1 MSYALLDTNALS
13 DLIRDHAAIKAQVAA
28 FSGFLEASVIVVGEI
43 TYGLNR
49 MPAGKRQADYDQRFR
64 DLISTLSI
72 VPITESVARTYG
84 VIKMSCEKSGI
95 TLDENDLWIAAT
107 AMDKS
112 ATVVTRDQG
121 FSRIPGLR
129 TIDWTK

>member
-28 FSGFLEASVIVVGEI
+28 FSGFLETSVIVVGEI

-129 TIDWTK
+129 TID